1 MSTEVVEGK
10 HVIKN
15 REVSKQITD
24 IICDRI
30 VNGIYAIGELI
41 PTEEAL
47 CNEFG
52 IGRSSVREAIKTLE
66 SRGMVRKIQ
75 GKGVVVIDECI
86 EATSDLLRI
95 ALAYQ
100 KTSLRDLMNFRVAI
114 ELTTV
119 ELAAKNATEED
130 LRSMREHIDSMLQQ
144 DYQLDD
150 FAQHDYL
157 FHEAIAKA
165 SGNSVVLLI
174 IKTLRPLLYNQIVYT
189 LDPNFNPELATN
201 FHEAIYRAIEAKHPE
216 VAVAAMRSHLS
227 ETQCIIN
234 KLDPNLKL

>member
-1 MSTEVVEGK
+1 MKTETANSK
-10 HVIKN
+10 YVIKN
-15 REVSKQITD
+15 RDVSKQVTD
-24 IICDRI
+24 IICNQIID
-30 VNGIYAIGELI
+30 GQYAIGELI
-41 PTEEAL
+41 PTEETL

-75 GKGVVVIDECI
+75 GKGVVVVDECI
-86 EATSDLLRI
+86 EATSELLRI

-100 KTSLRDLMNFRVAI
+100 KTSLRDLMNFRVSL

-119 ELAAKNATEED
+119 DLAARNATEKD
-130 LRSMREHIDSMLQQ
+130 LERMREQIECMVRQEYTQ
-144 DYQLDD
+144 GD

-165 SGNSVVLLI
+165 SGNSVILLI

-189 LDPNFNPELATN
+189 LDPKFNPELATN

-216 VAVAAMRSHLS
+216 VAVEAMRSHLS
-227 ETQCIIN
+227 ETQRIIN
-234 KLDPNLKL
+234 QLEPDLKL

>member
-1 MSTEVVEGK
+1 MDATNSK
-10 HVIKN
+10 YVIKN
-15 REVSKQITD
+15 RDVSKQVTE
-24 IICDRI
+24 IICKQIID
-30 VNGIYAIGELI
+30 GQYAIGELI

-75 GKGVVVIDECI
+75 GKGVVVIDECV

-100 KTSLRDLMNFRVAI
+100 KTSLRDLMNFRVTI

-119 ELAAKNATEED
+119 ELAAQNATEED
-130 LRSMREHIDSMLQQ
+130 MRNMREHIDSMLQK
-144 DYQLDD
+144 DYHLDD

-165 SGNSVVLLI
+165 SGNSVALLI

-227 ETQCIIN
+227 ETQRIVN
-234 KLDPNLKL
+234 QLDPDIKL